1 MADGLFIN
9 IRFSSV
15 SVSHF
20 TQKCSDLHTEQQQL
34 RECFPVKPI
43 HKIVSDWAV
52 PGSHEV

>member
-9 IRFSSV
+9 IRFSSA

-34 RECFPVKPI
+34 RECFPMKPI
-43 HKIVSDWAV
+43 HRIVSDWAV